1 MDGQVWEV
9 RRRRNS
15 EGQNLAGQGYIGQS
29 QQHNPIQQY
38 EYNARGQIVGI
49 VDGVGEKIG
58 YDVDSWGRITSV
70 KFSDGVKEGYEY
82 TPSGQVKK
90 TVDGNGNTVQ
100 YLYNSFGKVRER
112 IDQAGEKETFQ
123 YDEEGNLQ
131 LYTDREGNQIYR
143 LYNIFGEPV
152 YEKAADKNGE
162 NPCLTTFRY
171 DSMGR
176 LVQAVGN
183 GHSYEYEYNEQ
194 GYLKEKR
201 SSGKRLIS
209 YEYDKAG
216 NITCMTDPAGVKTCY
231 SYDLLGRT
239 SRIYSGNGLEVQYD
253 YDCQNRIEKIFY
265 GNGIRTRYEYD
276 RDGNLAVL
284 ETKAD
289 EKVLFS
295 LSCQYDGNGNRV
307 EKKGIQRFVGN
318 EIVPI
323 HTTYQYD
330 IRGQLLEE
338 NHQEEPAGAI
348 FRYGYDACGNRIEK
362 EENSRRTVY
371 TYNGKNQ
378 LVTEES
384 AQEKIHFTYN
394 QQGSMISRE
403 GSSGIS
409 RFFYNSKNQ
418 QIRTETEDGQVQE
431 NRYDVEGLRYEVRE
445 NANRIW
451 FVYHQGE
458 LLYEKGGEESS
469 YHQGGGIEA
478 VWRSEKNH
486 YYHQDE
492 QLRTAFITNEK
503 REIQNH
509 YQYDAFGN
517 GISQEEG
524 ISNRIR
530 YTGQQYDGV
539 TGQYYLRARYY
550 NPILGRF
557 LQEDV
562 YQGDGLNL
570 YAYCGNNP
578 VRYYDPS
585 GYSKTPEVYNT
596 GCPGAVTNGDAGQGE
611 RENQIRSD
619 SETKR
624 QTPDQKALRDLAK
637 EAEKAAK
644 KGSPISENE
653 AKILDDWADEYGVPQ
668 HHKAY
673 IGSGEHFKGGNY
685 SDHTHIYNIHVP
697 YKSVGGN

>member
-15 EGQNLAGQGYIGQS
+15 EGQNLAGQSYIGQS

-58 YDVDSWGRITSV
+58 YDLDSWGRITSV

-90 TVDGNGNTVQ
+90 AIDGNGNAVQ

-112 IDQAGEKETFQ
+112 IDQTGEKETFQ

-131 LYTDREGNQIYR
+131 LYTDRDGNQVYR
-143 LYNIFGEPV
+143 LYNVLGKPV
-152 YEKAADKNGE
+152 YEKATDKNGE

-209 YEYDKAG
+209 YEYDNAG
-216 NITCMTDPAGVKTCY
+216 NIICMTDPAGVKTCY

-239 SRIYSGNGLEVQYD
+239 SRIYNGNGLEVQYD

-384 AQEKIHFTYN
+384 DQEKIHFTYN

>member
-1 MDGQVWEV
+1 LDGQVWEV

-15 EGQNLAGQGYIGQS
+15 EGQNLAGQSYIGQS

-58 YDVDSWGRITSV
+58 YDLDSWGRITSV

-90 TVDGNGNTVQ
+90 AIDGNGNAVQ

-112 IDQAGEKETFQ
+112 IDQTGEKETFQ

-131 LYTDREGNQIYR
+131 LYTDRDGNQVYR
-143 LYNIFGEPV
+143 LYNVLGKPV
-152 YEKAADKNGE
+152 YEKATDKNGE

-209 YEYDKAG
+209 YEYDNAG
-216 NITCMTDPAGVKTCY
+216 NIICMTDPAGVKTCY

-239 SRIYSGNGLEVQYD
+239 SRIYNGNGLEVQYD

>member
-15 EGQNLAGQGYIGQS
+15 EGQNLAGQSYIGQS

-58 YDVDSWGRITSV
+58 YDMDSWGRITSV
-70 KFSDGVKEGYEY
+70 NFSDGVKEGYEY

-403 GSSGIS
+403 GSSGMS

-431 NRYDVEGLRYEVRE
+431 NRYDAEGLRYEVRE

>member
-15 EGQNLAGQGYIGQS
+15 EGQNLAGQSYIGQS

-58 YDVDSWGRITSV
+58 YDLDSWGRITSV

-90 TVDGNGNTVQ
+90 AIDGNGNAVQ

-112 IDQAGEKETFQ
+112 IDQTGEKETFQ

-131 LYTDREGNQIYR
+131 LYTDRDGNQVYR
-143 LYNIFGEPV
+143 LYNVLGKPV
-152 YEKAADKNGE
+152 YEKATDKNGE

-209 YEYDKAG
+209 YEYDNAG
-216 NITCMTDPAGVKTCY
+216 NIICMTDPAGVKTCY

-239 SRIYSGNGLEVQYD
+239 SRIYNGNGLEVQYD

-431 NRYDVEGLRYEVRE
+431 NRYDAEGLRYEVRE

>member
-1 MDGQVWEV
+1 M

-15 EGQNLAGQGYIGQS
+15 EGQNLAGQSYIGQS

-58 YDVDSWGRITSV
+58 YDLDSWGRITSV

-90 TVDGNGNTVQ
+90 AIDGNGNAVQ

-112 IDQAGEKETFQ
+112 IDQTGEKETFQ

-131 LYTDREGNQIYR
+131 LYTDRDGNQVYR
-143 LYNIFGEPV
+143 LYNVLGKPV
-152 YEKAADKNGE
+152 YEKATDKNGE

-209 YEYDKAG
+209 YEYDNAG
-216 NITCMTDPAGVKTCY
+216 NIICMTDPAGVKTCY

-239 SRIYSGNGLEVQYD
+239 SRIYNGNGLEVQYD

>member
-15 EGQNLAGQGYIGQS
+15 EGQNLAGQSYIGQS

-58 YDVDSWGRITSV
+58 YDLDSWGRITSV

-90 TVDGNGNTVQ
+90 AIDGNGNAVQ

-112 IDQAGEKETFQ
+112 IDQTGEKETFQ

-131 LYTDREGNQIYR
+131 LYTDRDGNQVYR
-143 LYNIFGEPV
+143 LYNVLGKPV
-152 YEKAADKNGE
+152 YEKATDKNGE

-209 YEYDKAG
+209 YEYDNAG
-216 NITCMTDPAGVKTCY
+216 NIICMTDPAGVKTCY

-239 SRIYSGNGLEVQYD
+239 SRIYNGNGLEVQYD

-371 TYNGKNQ
+371 TYNGKIN
-378 LVTEES
+378 
-384 AQEKIHFTYN
+384 
-394 QQGSMISRE
+394 
-403 GSSGIS
+403 
-409 RFFYNSKNQ
+409 
-418 QIRTETEDGQVQE
+418 
-431 NRYDVEGLRYEVRE
+431 
-445 NANRIW
+445 W
-451 FVYHQGE
+451 
-458 LLYEKGGEESS
+458 
-469 YHQGGGIEA
+469 
-478 VWRSEKNH
+478 
-486 YYHQDE
+486 
-492 QLRTAFITNEK
+492 
-503 REIQNH
+503 
-509 YQYDAFGN
+509 
-517 GISQEEG
+517 
-524 ISNRIR
+524 
-530 YTGQQYDGV
+530 
-539 TGQYYLRARYY
+539 
-550 NPILGRF
+550 
-557 LQEDV
+557 
-562 YQGDGLNL
+562 
-570 YAYCGNNP
+570 
-578 VRYYDPS
+578 
-585 GYSKTPEVYNT
+585 
-596 GCPGAVTNGDAGQGE
+596 
-611 RENQIRSD
+611 
-619 SETKR
+619 
-624 QTPDQKALRDLAK
+624 
-637 EAEKAAK
+637 
-644 KGSPISENE
+644 
-653 AKILDDWADEYGVPQ
+653 
-668 HHKAY
+668 
-673 IGSGEHFKGGNY
+673 
-685 SDHTHIYNIHVP
+685 
-697 YKSVGGN
+697 